1 MVAHRYSGAI
11 LVAIG
16 VAGGARADN
25 TALYF
30 DGNDYAVL
38 PDHPVFHQIEAQDR
52 LTIEAWVRIDR
63 IPQGWY
69 IVADKY
75 NSSRD
80 FGWTF
85 QTYQSGNAPD
95 LNFVPGPGPS
105 AGAPWRATL
114 GQWYHVAMT
123 YERGAGL
130 IRFFVNGSP
139 IGERAFTADVQP
151 TNAQPMYLGFGPSG
165 GDEYSVGALDELRL
179 WDRALSPEEVEDNW
193 DLPLYGDEPGLI
205 GYWRFDEGAGEVFR
219 DDSPTGLDGQLGG
232 GGAQPRWVEG
242 APIGDFPRICEGN
255 LIASD
260 AGADDRFGARIA
272 VDGDTMLVG
281 ALLDDHEGGTDAGS
295 VYVFERRYGAWLPQ
309 ARLTADDAADG
320 DEFGSGVAIDGDVAV
335 IGARN
340 ADHSGFSNPGAA
352 YVFERTGNAWPQTA
366 KLIAPDAQDNA
377 TLGEA
382 VAINGATIVLGAPNA
397 RPSGSAY
404 VFVLSNG
411 EWILQAQWDG
421 AGPFDFL
428 GADVAVDSDTAV
440 IGAPASNELRGSA
453 QVFVRSGDVWEEQA
467 VLIAQDWEE
476 GDFGGVKVTL
486 DGDTA
491 VLGSNQRINDEV
503 DAGAAHVFVR
513 TNGVWSQQARL
524 TAAEPR
530 ARDFFAS
537 IGLALAGDLVVAGA
551 YQDDHQGGVDAGS
564 ASVFVRSDGQWSL
577 RETLVAADAS
587 EGDWFGIATAIA
599 DDEIV
604 VGASH
609 DEHHGLPLAGS
620 VYVFDA
626 RCDVCGPEAV
636 LTAKCKGGGTK
647 VTGSL
652 KKATPDTP
660 VTFTLDGEN
669 PVEATTNRKGKAKVK
684 YTGQAPGAH
693 TVGVCAL
700 EEGC

>member
-1 MVAHRYSGAI
+1 MSSFGKSVIVAV
-11 LVAIG
+11 VAIALCG
-16 VAGGARADN
+16 FPAAARADN

-30 DGNDYAVL
+30 DGNDYAQL
-38 PDHPVFHQIEAQDR
+38 PDHPIFHQIEAQDR

-151 TNAQPMYLGFGPSG
+151 TNAQPMHLGFGPSG

-179 WDRALSPEEVEDNW
+179 WDRALTPEEIEVNW
-193 DLPLYGDEPGLI
+193 DLPLYGDEPGLV

-242 APIGDFPRICEGN
+242 APIGDFPRVCEGN

-260 AGADDRFGARIA
+260 AGIDDRFGARIA
-272 VDGDTMLVG
+272 IDGDTMLVG

-309 ARLTADDAADG
+309 ARLTAEDAAEG
-320 DEFGSGVAIDGDVAV
+320 DEFGSWVAIDGDRAG
-335 IGARN
+335 IGARY
-340 ADHSGFSNPGAA
+340 ADHSGWSDPGAA
-352 YVFERTGNAWPQTA
+352 YIFERVGREWTQMA
-366 KLIAPDAQDNA
+366 KLIAPDAQDDA
-377 TLGEA
+377 TFGESVSLDGETVVVGSA
-382 VAINGATIVLGAPNA
+382 GRSP
-397 RPSGSAY
+397 PPGSAY
-404 VFVLSNG
+404 VFVQSNG
-411 EWILQAQWDG
+411 EWTLQAQWTGDLVDYLGISVAIDG
-421 AGPFDFL
+421 N
-428 GADVAVDSDTAV
+428 TAV
-440 IGAPASNELRGSA
+440 VGAPGGNEFRGSA
-453 QVFVRSGDVWEEQA
+453 RVFVRSGDVWEEQA
-467 VLIAQDWEE
+467 VLIAPDWEV
-476 GDFGGVKVTL
+476 GDLGGLNVAL

-491 VLGSNQRINDEV
+491 ALGSFQTVDGEDE
-503 DAGAAHVFVR
+503 AGAVHVFVR
-513 TNGVWSQQARL
+513 SDGIWSLQARL

-530 ARDFFAS
+530 ARDYFAR

-551 YQDDHQGGVDAGS
+551 YQDDHEGGVDAGS
-564 ASVFVRSDGQWSL
+564 ASVFVRSEGEWSL
-577 RETLVAADAS
+577 RETLVAGDAS
-587 EGDWFGIATAIA
+587 EGDWFGIDTAIA
-599 DDEIV
+599 DHEIV

-620 VYVFDA
+620 VYVFNT
-626 RCDVCGPEAV
+626 RCGDCDGNGSVDLLDYQAFAAC
-636 LTAKCKGGGTK
+636 
-647 VTGSL
+647 VTG
-652 KKATPDTP
+652 PDP
-660 VTFTLDGEN
+660 QEPLPGDCRCIDFDSDNDVDLMDFSRFQL
-669 PVEATTNRKGKAKVK
+669 AF
-684 YTGQAPGAH
+684 GQ
-693 TVGVCAL
+693 
-700 EEGC
+700 